1 MKVILDANV
10 LIAAFAARGL
20 CEAVPE
26 LCIEAHEIILS
37 DGILGD
43 VEAKLVHKIKLP
55 EGIAKGIRGFLADQA
70 SLVEPIQLPP
80 SICRDPDDLKVL
92 GLVPACTAEVLI
104 TGDQDLLVLKR
115 FESARIMTPREFW
128 EVNQVEI
135 VGYH

>member
-20 CEAVPE
+20 CEAVLE
-26 LCIEAHEIILS
+26 FCIEAHEIILS
-37 DGILGD
+37 DGILED
-43 VEAKLVHKIKLP
+43 VEEKLVQKIKLP
-55 EGIAKGIRGFLADQA
+55 EGIAKGIRGFLVDQA
-70 SLVEPIQLPP
+70 NLVEPVQLPS

-92 GLVPACTAEVLI
+92 GLIPACMAEVLI

-128 EVNQVEI
+128 EENQKS
-135 VGYH
+135 

>member
-20 CEAVPE
+20 CEAVLE
-26 LCIEAHEIILS
+26 FCIEAHEIILS
-37 DGILGD
+37 DGILED
-43 VEAKLVHKIKLP
+43 VEEKLVQKIKLP
-55 EGIAKGIRGFLADQA
+55 EAIAKGIRGFLADQA
-70 SLVEPIQLPP
+70 NLVEPVQLPS

-92 GLVPACTAEVLI
+92 GLIPACMAEALI

-128 EVNQVEI
+128 EENQKS
-135 VGYH
+135 